1 MRGLVPTVP
10 QHGSVS
16 APAQFP
22 SITSLLV
29 KLHIASGRWTKP
41 FGGHGQVG
49 ADLLVEQGV
58 KTADWAAEGLLVSG
72 GACFSHA
79 GK

>member
-29 KLHIASGRWTKP
+29 KLHIASGRWPKP

-58 KTADWAAEGLLVSG
+58 NTAKEGLLVSG